1 MGYIYK
7 YEDLK
12 DITWD
17 EVDEM
22 VNILYKD
29 IKEYIDINNLSIK
42 YISPIVRG
50 GDIPSV
56 MLSHM
61 LNVVDMLPI
70 QLKNNNGNIELK
82 IGLDYVKDTTINE
95 NECILLVDTN
105 HITGR
110 TANIAVENIL
120 NKFGNNTKIIY
131 VTLTRDYTHRFSVE
145 KVMHNIWTRLT
156 NESMELSEEMCINL
170 NIPYKKISIYPW
182 ENKEEELRELNM

>member
-70 QLKNNNGNIELK
+70 QLKNYNGNIELK

>member
-1 MGYIYK
+1 MSYIYK

-12 DITWD
+12 DISWN
-17 EVDEM
+17 EVDDM
-22 VNILYKD
+22 VHKIYVDIDKY
-29 IKEYIDINNLSIK
+29 IKEHNLSIK

-56 MLSHM
+56 ILSHM

-70 QLKNNNGNIELK
+70 QLKNNNGNIDLK
-82 IGLDYVKDTTINE
+82 INLDYVKDTSMNE

-110 TANIAVENIL
+110 TASIAVNTIL
-120 NKFGNNTKIIY
+120 DKFGSNTKIIY
-131 VTLTRDYTHRFSVE
+131 VTLTRDYTYRFSVD
-145 KVMHNIWTRLT
+145 KVMHNLWARLT
-156 NESMELSEEMCINL
+156 NESMKLSEDMCIKL
-170 NIPYKKISIYPW
+170 NIPYKMISIYPW

>member
-1 MGYIYK
+1 MSYIYK

-12 DITWD
+12 DISWN
-17 EVDEM
+17 EVDDM

-29 IKEYIDINNLSIK
+29 IKNYIESNNLTIK
-42 YISPIVRG
+42 YISPIARG
-50 GDIPSV
+50 GDIPAV

-70 QLKNNNGNIELK
+70 QLKNNNGNIDLK
-82 IGLDYVKDTTINE
+82 IGLDYVKDTSIND

-110 TANIAVENIL
+110 TANIAVDIIL
-120 NKFGNNTKIIY
+120 DKFGSNTKIIY

-145 KVMHNIWTRLT
+145 KVMHTLWARLT
-156 NESMELSEEMCINL
+156 NESMELSEEECITL

-182 ENKEEELRELNM
+182 ENKEEELSELNM